1 MLTALLTSLA
11 LLGVGEL
18 GTGTLPTAD
27 PATSVEADD
36 RAPEVKLS
44 DEERE
49 LIELTNAERQRCGLR
64 PLRPHPLLMLAAQRH
79 AANMARQR
87 RLSHVLDG
95 KSVGDRLQEVGYS
108 HGAIAENIAWNPAS
122 PAAAIRCWLASPGH
136 RANILSGYDEIG
148 VAVAIN
154 EWGERYWIQVFAV
167 PAVRPE

>member
-1 MLTALLTSLA
+1 MLMGLLTSLV
-11 LLGVGEL
+11 LFGVG
-18 GTGTLPTAD
+18 GPRTGMLLAAD
-27 PATSVEADD
+27 PAPTVEAND
-36 RAPEVKLS
+36 RAAGVKLS
-44 DEERE
+44 EEERE

-64 PLRPHPLLMLAAQRH
+64 PLRPNPLLMLAARRH

-95 KSVGDRLQEVGYS
+95 KSVGDRLQEIGYS

-136 RANILSGYDEIG
+136 RANILSSYDEIG